1 MMKFENITFY
11 VAIGMAIINI
21 AGDLSKI
28 AKIKKEEPFY
38 KIYEEILLQRILLW
52 ILIIPIILNKI
63 DVFLW
68 K

>member
-11 VAIGMAIINI
+11 VVIGMAIINI
-21 AGDLSKI
+21 AGALSKI
-28 AKIKKEEPFY
+28 TKIKKEEPLY

-63 DVFLW
+63 NVFLW

>member
-11 VAIGMAIINI
+11 VVIGMAIINI
-21 AGDLSKI
+21 AGALSKI
-28 AKIKKEEPFY
+28 AKIKKEEPLY

-63 DVFLW
+63 NVFLW

>member
-21 AGDLSKI
+21 VGALSKI
-28 AKIKKEEPFY
+28 AKIKKEEPLY

-63 DVFLW
+63 NVFLW